1 MNPLASYLIKSGVL
15 TTNTIIHAFK
25 KINRKDFVP
34 SLYLNEAYG
43 DYPIPIGDDGQT
55 ISQPTTVAIMLE
67 LLGAQ
72 KGEKVLDVGSGSG
85 FTTAI
90 LADVVGHMGRVIGV
104 EIVPQLVTFGQANL
118 RKYHFPNATI
128 REAMDVLGM
137 PSEAPFNRILVSASA
152 KELPWSLVDQLNSG
166 GVMVASVGSEI
177 WRIEKLLRGGVSI
190 EKYPG
195 FAFIPLIEMK

>member
-1 MNPLASYLIKSGVL
+1 MKSGVL
-15 TTNTIIHAFK
+15 TTDTIIHAFK
-25 KINRKDFVP
+25 KIDRKDFVP
-34 SLYLNEAYG
+34 STYLSEAYG

-90 LADVVGHMGRVIGV
+90 LADIVGDTGRVIGV

-118 RKYHFPNATI
+118 RKYHLPHATI
-128 REAMDVLGM
+128 QEAMDILGL

-152 KELPWSLVDQLNSG
+152 KELPQPLVNQLNPG

-177 WRIEKLLRGGVSI
+177 WRVEKLLQGGVSI
-190 EKYPG
+190 KKYSG
-195 FAFIPLIEMK
+195 FAFVPLIEME